1 MKDNAFQR
9 RRDIERMLL
18 SGKKLTTSEMMA
30 MYGVGRKAIRRDFD
44 IIGEELPIVTRQGY
58 DGGYFLA
65 DGVGQ
70 HQNTLTQEQLECLE
84 TVAVTCG
91 SEDRKIVLS
100 IIHEFGPYCG
110 KLT

>member
-18 SGKKLTTSEMMA
+18 SGKKLTTSEMMK

-44 IIGEELPIVTRQGY
+44 IIGEELPVIAKQGY
-58 DGGYFLA
+58 DGGYLLA

-70 HQNTLTQEQLECLE
+70 HQLECLE
-84 TVAVTCG
+84 KVAVTCG

-100 IIHEFGPYCG
+100 IIHEFGSYCG
-110 KLT
+110 SFT